1 MEEQRR
7 GAPRRGN
14 YSQQGAVLRPRAG
27 KAFMKLMNIDLDS
40 PKTDRKCSRAFEW
53 MIKEKNKSEGKI
65 TVYGAGEA
73 WR

>member
-1 MEEQRR
+1 
-7 GAPRRGN
+7 
-14 YSQQGAVLRPRAG
+14 
-27 KAFMKLMNIDLDS
+27 MKLMNIDLDS

-73 WR
+73 RR